1 MIYIILILLL
11 PLVLLSFQTVLEHW
25 SQTEGMFTMIYLC
38 VFLSILVGWTLTE
51 VLDINIFLP

>member
-38 VFLSILVGWTLTE
+38 VFLGILVGWTFTE
-51 VLDINIFLP
+51 MLDINIFLP